1 MTTEA
6 TTAAAPSVGP
16 WPAILAGLIAS
27 LVGYGS
33 SFVIVLQG
41 LVGVGATP
49 GEAASGLLAVGTAM
63 GLCAVVLALRYRM
76 PIAVAWSTPGAAL
89 LAATGPVT
97 GGFPAAVGA
106 FLVTGALVVIAGLW
120 KPLGRAVLAIPAPIA
135 NAMLAGVLLEF
146 CLAPFKAISEVPAL
160 ALPVVIVWAVTLRF
174 ARLYAAPA
182 AVAAAVIMFVLSLSG
197 IVPGI
202 GAVGGAGTSGADL
215 WPHPVWITSVFSWQ
229 AMVSIALPLFLV
241 TMASQNIPGFTVLRS
256 NGYEPPTTPLLV
268 GTGIASVLSAP
279 FGGHAVNLAAITAA
293 ICAGPDAHPD
303 TSRRYIAAVSSG
315 IAYVIMGVLAPI
327 AVGFIS
333 ASPPVLIEAVA
344 GLALLGA
351 FGSATLNFLNAP
363 AERDA
368 ALVTFVATA
377 SGLSFFGIGAAFWGL
392 VAGGAILALGRLGKK
407 P

>member
-1 MTTEA
+1 
-6 TTAAAPSVGP
+6 
-16 WPAILAGLIAS
+16 
-27 LVGYGS
+27 
-33 SFVIVLQG
+33 
-41 LVGVGATP
+41 
-49 GEAASGLLAVGTAM
+49 
-63 GLCAVVLALRYRM
+63 
-76 PIAVAWSTPGAAL
+76 
-89 LAATGPVT
+89 
-97 GGFPAAVGA
+97 
-106 FLVTGALVVIAGLW
+106 
-120 KPLGRAVLAIPAPIA
+120 LGRAVLAIPAPIA

-182 AVAAAVIMFVLSLSG
+182 AVAAAVIMFILSLSG
-197 IVPGI
+197 IVPGV
-202 GAVGGAGTSGADL
+202 GAVAGAGASGTDF
-215 WPHPVWITSVFSWQ
+215 WPHPVWITPVFSWQ

-344 GLALLGA
+344 GLALLARARHWARVQSQKPRMLAMLFGGFVWLGLALTLAAVSHGLEAAGA
-351 FGSATLNFLNAP
+351 GTLGLAPLHAYTMGFLGSTMLAMVGRIAAGHGGRAVAADGWLWALFGLLQGTVLVRLAAAAGAP
-363 AERDA
+363 DGAGIA
-368 ALVTFVATA
+368 LAAVMWALV
-377 SGLSFFGIGAAFWGL
+377 
-392 VAGGAILALGRLGKK
+392 ALGWGGRMLGWFLR
-407 P
+407 PRPDGRPG